1 MQEFGVREVTQLPGS
16 GKARELEEAML
27 FQSWKQKVEASMKS
41 SDMRESVAPLLL
53 PTQGVEG

>member
-1 MQEFGVREVTQLPGS
+1 MREVTQLPGS